1 MRGAFRLMP
10 SCVSAISQASI
21 SIARV
26 DIYLQN
32 ETSLSPNAQNSSF
45 SSVKNGVSQNGS
57 ESNGSGNPG
66 NNPVNSTTEEYQNYS
81 VFLKHCTFTRIP
93 GKLLFSYSESFLLC
107 FAAPSPAPL
116 CTIFTILLTL

>member
-10 SCVSAISQASI
+10 SCVSAFSQASI

-32 ETSLSPNAQNSSF
+32 ETSLCPNAQNSSF
-45 SSVKNGVSQNGS
+45 SSTVKNGVSQNGNGNDQ
-57 ESNGSGNPG
+57 NGSGNNQNGSG
-66 NNPVNSTTEEYQNYS
+66 NNPVNSTTDEYKNYS

-93 GKLLFSYSESFLLC
+93 GKLLF
-107 FAAPSPAPL
+107 AAFFS
-116 CTIFTILLTL
+116 

>member
-45 SSVKNGVSQNGS
+45 SSVKNGVSQNGNGNDQNG
-57 ESNGSGNPG
+57 SNG
-66 NNPVNSTTEEYQNYS
+66 NNSNSVNTNSSTTEEYKNYS

-93 GKLLFSYSESFLLC
+93 GKLLFSYSES
-107 FAAPSPAPL
+107 
-116 CTIFTILLTL
+116 

>member
-32 ETSLSPNAQNSSF
+32 ETSLCPTQNSSF
-45 SSVKNGVSQNGS
+45 SSSVKNGVSQNGNGNDQNG
-57 ESNGSGNPG
+57 SNG
-66 NNPVNSTTEEYQNYS
+66 NNSNSVNTNSSTTEEYKNYS

-93 GKLLFSYSESFLLC
+93 GNVLIEIFFLL
-107 FAAPSPAPL
+107 
-116 CTIFTILLTL
+116 